1 MYPLISIAPIKKAPG
16 GALCRLV
23 SVVVDQGGDYARQDS
38 QDSVSHI
45 PPVIQIANSTPRHT
59 PNTVQPMIS
68 FIIDSI
74 ICD

>member
-23 SVVVDQGGDYARQDS
+23 AVVINQGCDYAREDD
-38 QDSVSHI
+38 QDSVCHM
-45 PPVIQIANSTPRHT
+45 PPVKQIANSTPRHT
-59 PNTVQPMIS
+59 PNTVQPIIS